1 MSSYGG
7 GISSFIKN
15 KAETLVD
22 KPVVFDVLTFDDT
35 PKKFDE
41 LIKKTGGK
49 VYKISN
55 PKKAGFFQF
64 FSEVNHILSKQP
76 KHVIIHSHINGMKA
90 LAFYLVAK
98 KNGIKRFVIHAH
110 TAAPLTSSKFKL
122 KSKQILNTFLSSEKL
137 SCGIKASVNIF
148 GNRTVK
154 RKKIVHI
161 PNSINEE
168 KFLYIAG
175 MNDQRKKLRK
185 DILDITGDQMVIGS
199 VARFKKLKNH
209 TFMLDIIEDLKKR
222 NFNFIWFFAGD
233 GSCKQKIEKEVHRRK
248 LDKYVKFLGYRNDI
262 DNLFNIMDIFAL
274 PSLYEGL
281 PTVLIEAQA
290 SSTYSL
296 VSNTVT
302 DEADLDL
309 GLVSYLDII
318 STKDWVSQIE
328 EFKKVEVPTDIIKQK
343 LLEGKFTAKTS
354 ADLYLDFL
362 QNKID
367 SYYI

>member
-15 KAETLVD
+15 KAEALLND
-22 KPVVFDVLTFDDT
+22 PVVFDVITFDDT
-35 PKKFDE
+35 PKKFDA
-41 LIKKTGGK
+41 LIEKTGGR

-55 PKKAGFFQF
+55 PKEDGFFQF
-64 FSEVNHILSKQP
+64 FREVNHILSKQP
-76 KHVIIHSHINGMKA
+76 KHVIIHSHINGLKA

-175 MNDQRKKLRK
+175 MDDQRKKLRK
-185 DILDITGDQMVIGS
+185 EILGITDDQVVIGS

-209 TFMLDIIEDLKKR
+209 TFMLDVIEELKNR

-233 GSCKQKIEKEVHRRK
+233 GSCKQKIEEEVHRRK